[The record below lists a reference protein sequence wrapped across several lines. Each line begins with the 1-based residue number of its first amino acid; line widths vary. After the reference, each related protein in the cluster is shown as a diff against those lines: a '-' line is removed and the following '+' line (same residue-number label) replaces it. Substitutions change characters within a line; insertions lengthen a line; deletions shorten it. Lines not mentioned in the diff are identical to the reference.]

1 MVDSSVAGFYFEKAG
16 QSTYSKTTTVDGDDY
31 SDVIAQPS
39 SGKYLVI
46 THIYVQPTV
55 VLLNGGLSI
64 RIYDGDGVSQGNIFA
79 SLGCGTLIISPFE
92 INMSECPI
100 VLDPDYTLKAKVENA
115 GDDVYVICRGFV
127 I

>member
-1 MVDSSVAGFYFEKAG
+1 MVDTSVAGFYFEKAG
-16 QSTYSKTTTVDGDDY
+16 QSTYSKTTTVDAEDY

-46 THIYVQPTV
+46 THIIVQPTV
-55 VLLNGGLSI
+55 VLSNGGLTI
-64 RIYDGDGVSQGNIFA
+64 RIYDGDGVSQGAIFA

-92 INMSECPI
+92 LNISECPI
-100 VLDPDYTLKAKVENA
+100 VLSPDYTLKAKVENTN
-115 GDDVYVICRGFV
+115 DNVYVICRGFE